1 MGYSECAIRIRAL
14 PLAFISNGLNFL
26 QKITA
31 QVPNVFLIRATAE
44 HISGKLTLEE
54 LRMKLYTS
62 PGACSMADHIVLEW
76 SGKPYTSVIVS
87 REERATPDFRLL
99 NPAGAVPVLEEDGW
113 SLTQNAA
120 ILNYIADKTPEAKLG
135 GDGTPRGRAEV
146 NRWLGFL
153 NSDMHPAF
161 KPIFGTTDYLE
172 DKATIEKT
180 HDNARKQLRKLFE
193 RVDAQLGK
201 HDWLAGTRSIAD
213 PYLFVMLRWAKSV
226 KVDLS
231 GLDNLKKFEQRMR
244 ADAGVQRVLKAE
256 GVDQVA

>member
-1 MGYSECAIRIRAL
+1 
-14 PLAFISNGLNFL
+14 
-26 QKITA
+26 
-31 QVPNVFLIRATAE
+31 
-44 HISGKLTLEE
+44 
-54 LRMKLYTS
+54 MKLYTM

-76 SGKPYTSVIVS
+76 TGKPYTAVIVS
-87 REERATPDFRLL
+87 GEERATPDFRLL
-99 NPAGAVPVLEEDGW
+99 NPAGAVPVLEEGDW

-120 ILNYIADKTPEAKLG
+120 ILNYIADTYPAAKLG
-135 GDGTPRGRAEV
+135 GDGTPKDRAEV

-161 KPIFGTTDYLE
+161 KPMFGTTDYLE

-180 HDNARKQLRKLFE
+180 HDNARKQLRILFE

-201 HDWLAGTRSIAD
+201 HEWIAGDYKSIAD
-213 PYLFVMLRWAKSV
+213 PYLFVMLRWAKGT

-256 GVDQVA
+256 GIDQAA